1 MERHLFITGPV
12 GSDPGELL
20 RTALGQELQRA
31 GGFVSQTMRQPGG
44 EALCRSLL
52 PAAAAGGVEG
62 FEAQAYLDLR
72 AVPPM
77 HDNEVLRTEGVRLL
91 QEALC
96 YPFAVVEPIGSF
108 ELLIPQFRAELAALL
123 NSPTPLLGVLLSRKE
138 AEALC
143 RRLGLGQRVKLNIDR
158 LWQALKADPD
168 TLIADVSGLH
178 RRRALAALS
187 RWTEEYVR

>member
-108 ELLIPQFRAELAALL
+108 ELLIPQ
-123 NSPTPLLGVLLSRKE
+123 SRKE